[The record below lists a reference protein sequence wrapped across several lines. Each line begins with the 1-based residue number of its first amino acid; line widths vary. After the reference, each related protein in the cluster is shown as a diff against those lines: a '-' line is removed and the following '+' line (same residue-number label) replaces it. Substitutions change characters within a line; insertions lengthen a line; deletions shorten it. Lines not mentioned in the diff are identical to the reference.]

1 MKFRRWFLLFTIQ
14 MLLILCGGVLTQ
26 AAAERYG
33 RVSWISDGDTI
44 TVDGV
49 GVVRLIGIDCPEKEE
64 SDRDWKFLRLG
75 SCDWQ
80 ALRHVAQSARQ
91 RTKELC
97 LHQVVQLQTGEE
109 RFDRYGRLLAYVWL
123 PDGRMLNQLLLEEG
137 QAIVYRRF
145 DFSEKDNFLTW
156 EKKARSQ
163 QRGLW
168 RVTKRRS

>member
-1 MKFRRWFLLFTIQ
+1 MVLLTIA
-14 MLLILCGGVLTQ
+14 LLLGSAVSQ
-26 AAAERYG
+26 ACAEKYG

-80 ALRHVAQSARQ
+80 ALRHVAESARQ

-97 LHQVVQLQTGEE
+97 LDQVVHLYTGEE
-109 RFDRYGRLLAYVWL
+109 QFDHYGRLLAYVWL

-145 DFSEKDNFLTW
+145 EFSEKDNFLNL
-156 EKKARSQ
+156 EKKARAQ

-168 RVTKRRS
+168 QTSGRR

>member
-1 MKFRRWFLLFTIQ
+1 MRYRRLSVQLTIAL
-14 MLLILCGGVLTQ
+14 LLILVGGVLSQ
-26 AAAERYG
+26 AAAEHYG
-33 RVSWISDGDTI
+33 KVSWIGDGDTI

-145 DFSEKDNFLTW
+145 DFSEKENFLSL
-156 EKKARSQ
+156 EKKARTQ

-168 RVTKRRS
+168 RVTKHRS